1 MRLVPRLLLTAG
13 LLIMGGGLWLIL
25 SDAPAENAARVEALP
40 RVAAADLA
48 RRSAG
53 EAVLLEGRLV
63 ATSPAG
69 PRDFVAFHRESF
81 LRVESSGATKG
92 QQVWQRTGTVR
103 PAIAIES
110 GGVTVAIANQD
121 YRLDT
126 WPHREQTDVVPRYS
140 SMIDTTERFL
150 GFKAGDLVT
159 VDGRIGAA
167 GASGAGVLH
176 AEVLFGGSADAYLTS
191 ARSGSTTFAVVGA
204 VFMALGLLLAAV
216 ATVWLRAMGRRGK
229 GRASA

>member
-1 MRLVPRLLLTAG
+1 MRLVPRLLLAAG
-13 LLIMGGGLWLIL
+13 VLLASGGLWFLL
-25 SDAPAENAARVEALP
+25 SDAPARNAARVEALP
-40 RVAAADLA
+40 RVTPTTLA
-48 RRSAG
+48 GHAAG
-53 EAVLLEGRLV
+53 EAVLVEGRLV
-63 ATSPAG
+63 ATAPPG
-69 PRDFVAFHRESF
+69 PHDFVAFHRESF

-110 GGVTVAIANQD
+110 SGVTVRIANQD
-121 YRLDT
+121 YLLDT

-159 VDGRIGAA
+159 VDSTIDAA

-176 AEVLFGGSADAYLTS
+176 AEVLFGGNADAYLTS

-204 VFMALGLLLAAV
+204 VFMVLGLLLAAV
-216 ATVWLRAMGRRGK
+216 ATVWLRAMERRRNR
-229 GRASA
+229 RARA